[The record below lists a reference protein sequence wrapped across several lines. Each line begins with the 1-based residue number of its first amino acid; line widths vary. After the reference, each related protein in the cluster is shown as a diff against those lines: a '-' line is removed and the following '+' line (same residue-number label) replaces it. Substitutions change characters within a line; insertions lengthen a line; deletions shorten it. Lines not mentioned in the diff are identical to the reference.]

1 MPAQAQKPSMVQVT
15 LRSSFWLTNREL
27 FWLKPWVIAFRS
39 LHQVLYASQ
48 ASDSALALLNFL
60 GRAIRI
66 TS

>member
-48 ASDSALALLNFL
+48 ASDSASSAAFSASFAFSAL
-60 GRAIRI
+60 
-66 TS
+66 